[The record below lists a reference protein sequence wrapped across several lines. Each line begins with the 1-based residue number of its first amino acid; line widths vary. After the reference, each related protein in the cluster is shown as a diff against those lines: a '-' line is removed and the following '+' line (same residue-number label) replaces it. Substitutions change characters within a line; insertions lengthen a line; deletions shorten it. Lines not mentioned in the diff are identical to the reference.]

1 MFIQIGPLTGP
12 FQEGKMDDLV
22 RRGNNMMLV
31 RWLALWDQR
40 EGCKTLVDVFA
51 SARHVAAP
59 YPVLIRLT
67 VVGTR
72 AASAIPPVTL
82 DGAKV
87 NEPLRVCL
95 DEVFT
100 TVRGLAGV
108 IIELIPTRRSLDLTL
123 SRCVVERKSGDRIVK
138 YMPWLMPLISKPAR
152 NIAGT
157 RGPEMPAAVA
167 SYPFHR
173 NDHETL
179 SLVAF
184 NWQDE
189 STALRVGLRGVSV
202 DSSIEIL
209 EQRELESIA
218 AVNVGSN
225 SVVELSLRCR
235 DNKVAISLAEPRQ
248 EEIAVYMV
256 GRSTATGDLRTAVSF
271 VVNS

>member
-1 MFIQIGPLTGP
+1 
-12 FQEGKMDDLV
+12 MDELV
-22 RRGNNMMLV
+22 RRGNNMVLV

-40 EGCKTLVDVFA
+40 EGCQTVVDIFA

-59 YPVLIRLT
+59 YPVLIRLA

-82 DGAKV
+82 DGGKV

-95 DEVFT
+95 EEVFPM
-100 TVRGLAGV
+100 VRGLAGV

-123 SRCVVERKSGDRIVK
+123 SRCVVERKSGEKIVK
-138 YMPWLMPLISKPAR
+138 YMPWSMPLISKPAR
-152 NIAGT
+152 LT
-157 RGPEMPAAVA
+157 PAARA
-167 SYPFHR
+167 PETSSAISYPFHR

-189 STALRVGLRGVSV
+189 STALRIGLRGVSV
-202 DSSIEIL
+202 DSSVEIL

-218 AVNVGSN
+218 ALNVGSN
-225 SVVELSLRCR
+225 SIVELSLRCR
-235 DNKVAISLAEPRQ
+235 ENKVAVSLAEPRQ
-248 EEIAVYMV
+248 EEVAVYMV
-256 GRSTATGDLRTAVSF
+256 GRSAATGDLRTAVSF

>member
-1 MFIQIGPLTGP
+1 
-12 FQEGKMDDLV
+12 MDELV
-22 RRGNNMMLV
+22 RRGNSMVLV

-40 EGCKTLVDVFA
+40 EGCQTLVDIFA

-59 YPVLIRLT
+59 YPVLIRLA

-95 DEVFT
+95 EEVFPM
-100 TVRGLAGV
+100 VRGLAGV

-123 SRCVVERKSGDRIVK
+123 SRCLVERKSGEKVVK
-138 YMPWLMPLISKPAR
+138 YSPWSMPLISKPAR
-152 NIAGT
+152 LT
-157 RGPEMPAAVA
+157 TTPARATETNASVA
-167 SYPFHR
+167 YPFHR

-189 STALRVGLRGVSV
+189 STALRIGLRGVSV
-202 DSSIEIL
+202 DSSVEII
-209 EQRELESIA
+209 EQRELESVA
-218 AVNVGSN
+218 ALNVGSN
-225 SVVELSLRCR
+225 SIVELSLRCR
-235 DNKVAISLAEPRQ
+235 ENKVAVSLAEPRQ
-248 EEIAVYMV
+248 EEVAVYMV
-256 GRSTATGDLRTAVSF
+256 GRSAATGDLRTAVSF